1 MVHWSICCL
10 QPATVWLHGNLAEQ
24 GAQRGKNYKKYRKV
38 AYYVQIKLY
47 QVLSIFSL
55 FSLHLSWNPSA
66 NATAY
71 FRRLAAHDSPKV
83 TRQAISSICSK
94 HSLWPS
100 VSEWKHPPKKKDN
113 RNGLSLNMVL
123 QLQHHPTWTIAKMRL
138 IHLVNY
144 QHLQTAAPRHS
155 RGVRCWTVVW
165 PQPLMKPSTSV
176 PTSPIAE
183 SCFGHGHCHVISY
196 L

>member
-1 MVHWSICCL
+1 MKFFPWNWSSTCLGVPVFFRWGIFQLRPVMVHWSICCVV
-10 QPATVWLHGNLAEQ
+10 AWIEKNLAEQ

-100 VSEWKHPPKKKDN
+100 VSEWKHPPKK
-113 RNGLSLNMVL
+113 RTTVMAFLSTWFFNSNIIQREPSPRWDWSTSLITNICK
-123 QLQHHPTWTIAKMRL
+123 LQHLDTPEECAVEPWCDL
-138 IHLVNY
+138 NL
-144 QHLQTAAPRHS
+144 
-155 RGVRCWTVVW
+155 
-165 PQPLMKPSTSV
+165 
-176 PTSPIAE
+176 
-183 SCFGHGHCHVISY
+183 
-196 L
+196 